1 MQNHIIFTVV
11 WIYIFILLF
20 AGRVLIGSNLYL
32 RKCNSSSSSLL
43 SDTRRSLGASR
54 HCLGQQL
61 FKHRYFL
68 HDSPKN
74 ETTHQHVR
82 RFGRKRKHRTY
93 SSSWYH
99 NQEAN
104 TGKFLLSSS
113 SNFFFYSLCQCT
125 VSSFGFDLQ
134 ISFHIQ
140 DATHGAQKQLGD
152 DIRAHPDR
160 ILSSIEK
167 VNVRLRTERYA
178 FANVSGNQH
187 K

>member
-11 WIYIFILLF
+11 WMYIFILLF

-32 RKCNSSSSSLL
+32 RKCNFSSSSLL

-82 RFGRKRKHRTY
+82 RFGRKRRRRTHY
-93 SSSWYH
+93 FSWH
-99 NQEAN
+99 HDQKAN
-104 TGKFLLSSS
+104 TGKFFYRYIFLKCYDTAVLLLLKF
-113 SNFFFYSLCQCT
+113 NFRKLHAVHRRFLAMIFA
-125 VSSFGFDLQ
+125 
-134 ISFHIQ
+134 HI
-140 DATHGAQKQLGD
+140 L
-152 DIRAHPDR
+152 
-160 ILSSIEK
+160 IE
-167 VNVRLRTERYA
+167 Y
-178 FANVSGNQH
+178 
-187 K
+187 

>member
-99 NQEAN
+99 NPEAN
-104 TGKFLLSSS
+104 TGKFLLSSP
-113 SNFFFYSLCQCT
+113 SNFFFTRSASVQFQVLVLICK
-125 VSSFGFDLQ
+125 
-134 ISFHIQ
+134 FHF
-140 DATHGAQKQLGD
+140 TFRMLHM
-152 DIRAHPDR
+152 
-160 ILSSIEK
+160 
-167 VNVRLRTERYA
+167 V
-178 FANVSGNQH
+178 H
-187 K
+187 KSN